1 MVYDPGTSGKAE
13 DKAVEIARRV
23 RFLDFIIWVYGVEIR
38 PLAAVSIKAEYI
50 AMHDQNQIFWKE
62 YHLGSSMC
70 TFLLNVIK

>member
-1 MVYDPGTSGKAE
+1 MVYDPGTSGEAE

-50 AMHDQNQIFWKE
+50 AMHDQTRFSGRNIIWAFQCVLS
-62 YHLGSSMC
+62 Y
-70 TFLLNVIK
+70 